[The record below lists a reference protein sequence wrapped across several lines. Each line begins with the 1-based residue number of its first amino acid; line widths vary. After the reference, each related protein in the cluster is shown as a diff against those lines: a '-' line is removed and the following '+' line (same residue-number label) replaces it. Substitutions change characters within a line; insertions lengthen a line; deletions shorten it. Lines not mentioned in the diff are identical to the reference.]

1 MKIELC
7 DILSI
12 LLFVI
17 ILAFAIISHI
27 LANNAGGGTDDDTI
41 NHYAKLKTKYMRSSI
56 WFLAGFYWL
65 TLFSLLS
72 TIIVIYLTSLAPE
85 MNRNKVFLYSVISLL
100 CTVVNFVMNLRDVS
114 VTYRECSIRIQ
125 KAVLIATD
133 MHNTDLHDSNGH
145 RELYQADYETE
156 QMLKNVIK

>member
-1 MKIELC
+1 MRLELY

-12 LLFVI
+12 ALFAIVLLF
-17 ILAFAIISHI
+17 AAISHVQSDNMI
-27 LANNAGGGTDDDTI
+27 GDVGDAAL
-41 NHYAKLKTKYMRSSI
+41 NHYAKLKVKYMRSSI

-72 TIIVIYLTSLAPE
+72 TIIVIYLTSLAPQIDK
-85 MNRNKVFLYSVISLL
+85 NKVFFYSVIALL
-100 CTVVNFVMNLRDVS
+100 CTVVNFVMNLRDIS
-114 VTYRECSIRIQ
+114 VTYRECSVRIE
-125 KAVLIATD
+125 KAFLIALDAHDAGLTD
-133 MHNTDLHDSNGH
+133 RQGY